1 MFKTPKYKLITI
13 QSFLTNFCYV
23 FLHLTGYSPTKGLN
37 TDNHGKF
44 PFLSAVGG
52 LFEPANSLLKY
63 NSGFPFERF
72 DLEEDRIFFVSEPN
86 IISVFCNNIFGNNQ
100 ILLENIQP
108 ITETYTKE
116 IIEQFYKGYLLGL
129 DGFVK
134 EIGSS
139 FPFMEIPLQKELLK
153 NFMDDCQTHLYFEG
167 FAIPQ
172 LLQNLGYIQA
182 CLVTAFNEYQNLNR
196 LTANGPVVE
205 DNLPLIKNKPL
216 QLLALVEENVNSLKI
231 LIKYPMVDII
241 TIWMVLLDLPESR
254 SLRLTPDFKTEGD
267 VLHLLGIMFTDISG
281 SNIILPSS
289 PFRFYELP
297 IDYQPILYLL
307 MHATYKLNY
316 NYTRLPLD
324 EYCKA
329 LKNTFSVYET
339 IELNHMPGNF
349 TKKQSLAI
357 AAIKELEN
365 SVLAKNTLQILAKIP
380 NYRITVSLR

>member
-1 MFKTPKYKLITI
+1 MY
-13 QSFLTNFCYV
+13 

-44 PFLSAVGG
+44 PFLSAVSG
-52 LFEPANSLLKY
+52 LFEPANSLFKY

-72 DLEEDRIFFVSEPN
+72 EIEEDRVFYVSEPN
-86 IISVFCNNIFGNNQ
+86 LISVFCNNIFGNNQ
-100 ILLENIQP
+100 ILLENTQP

-129 DGFVK
+129 DGFAK

-139 FPFMEIPLQKELLK
+139 FPFIEIPNQKALLK
-153 NFMDDCQTHLYFEG
+153 NFMDDCQMHLFFEG

-172 LLQNLGYIQA
+172 LIQNLGYIQA
-182 CLVTAFNEYQNLNR
+182 CLVTAFNEYQNLSR
-196 LTANGPVVE
+196 LTTKGIVVE
-205 DNLPLIKNKPL
+205 NNLPLIEIKPL
-216 QLLALVEENVNSLKI
+216 QLSVLVEENINSLKI
-231 LIKYPMVDII
+231 PIKYPMLDII
-241 TIWMVLLDLPESR
+241 KIWMVLLELPESR
-254 SLRLTPDFKTEGD
+254 SIRLTPDFKTESD
-267 VLHLLGIMFTDISG
+267 VLYLLGIMFTDISG
-281 SNIILPSS
+281 SNNLLPSS

-324 EYCKA
+324 EYCKV

-357 AAIKELEN
+357 AAIRELEN

-380 NYRITVSLR
+380 NYRISL